1 MSLSSS
7 MWASVSGLMAHG
19 NKMNIVG
26 NNIANVS
33 TLAYKGQ
40 RADFSDYLYTD
51 GGSVSGTTQIGQGV
65 STYAV
70 LGDYS
75 QGSFESTNSVTDLA
89 IDGNG
94 FFQLRKPNS
103 EQMYYSRAGDL
114 YFNNNRELQNPE
126 GYLLQGWKVDNT
138 KSLSFY
144 GGSTSTGSTATTNSA
159 YKGTGT
165 PVDIVLDSWNIPP
178 QQTTNV
184 SFTMG
189 LTNDGTGDKTTSS
202 TSPMTAL
209 FDLWDARSTPP
220 MADSAYATQSSI
232 KVYDEGGSTHN
243 LTVYYDQ
250 VDASKTDSNG
260 KTVYSIEG
268 LPAGYTMYEYM
279 VTIPPAEDQRSYGG
293 KGYSATTNTWST
305 EPTKFYNDPA
315 MGTNKQA
322 GVLMS
327 GVMIFDASGKLV
339 NQTAYS
345 YGATETPAANDQ
357 VAVDPS
363 LKSSWQP
370 TKTSSNGLPVFSA
383 NFSGQPLANSVSETV
398 TQGTTTVSQVE
409 KQITELDFGLKD
421 IGNPAWNNPIV
432 TTAQKDS
439 AGNPVGTLPWSA
451 TPTVS
456 VALGMNSYGYYELS
470 SGQYGTT
477 TRYTWSTASATDGVF
492 SDSNGFYIN
501 DTAHTPSKV
510 YGDFEIDLSPITEIV
525 TVGNKNGSYYVYDG
539 TNEYYNKVTDY
550 NGDVFPSASDSYGN
564 YFQRSWMP
572 TTGAKIYGS
581 YNDGASTYDVTHNGT
596 NYGYYSGAAIPAN
609 WHDLSGTS
617 DFVVNVAKT
626 IMPDNYTMPDAG
638 TRPNPTMQPGN
649 NTLASLTTESKQ
661 SSVSPTTG
669 VPIYKN
675 VVNYGTVVPT
685 MTSVQREDSA
695 SVSNTTSYTVQNR
708 TQDGYASGTL
718 SNVKI
723 DNNGVVSGVY
733 SNSKTL
739 PLYQIALYDFK
750 CTQGLYREGSNL
762 YSQTNESG
770 EANLGVAGDNGFG
783 STKAY
788 NIEQSNVD
796 MSREFVQM
804 IATQR
809 GFQANSK
816 TITTVD
822 SMLETVIGMKR

>member
-7 MWASVSGLMAHG
+7 MWTSVSGLMAHG

-33 TLAYKGQ
+33 TLSYKGQ

-51 GGSVSGTTQIGQGV
+51 GGSVSGTAQIGQGV
-65 STYAV
+65 STYAI

-94 FFQLRKPNS
+94 FFQVRKPNS
-103 EQMYYSRAGDL
+103 EQMYYTRAGDF
-114 YFNNNRELQNPE
+114 YFNNSRELQNPE
-126 GYLLQGWKVDNT
+126 GYLLQGWKIENS
-138 KSLSFY
+138 KSVNFY

-184 SFTMG
+184 GFVMG

-209 FDLWDARSTPP
+209 FDLWDGTSTPP
-220 MADSAYATQSSI
+220 IADAAYATQSSI

-268 LPAGYTMYEYM
+268 LPAGYTMYEYLA
-279 VTIPPAEDQRSYGG
+279 TIPAAEDQRSYGG
-293 KGYSATTNTWST
+293 QGYNATTNTWAT
-305 EPTKFYNDPA
+305 EPTKFYNDPV

-339 NQTAYS
+339 NQTAYT
-345 YGATETPAANDQ
+345 YGATETPTANNQ

-383 NFSGQPLANSVSETV
+383 NFSGLPLANSVSETM

-421 IGNPAWNNPIV
+421 VGNPAWINPIV
-432 TTAQKDS
+432 TTVQKNS
-439 AGNPVGTLPWSA
+439 AGDPMGTLPWSA
-451 TPTVS
+451 TPTVPE
-456 VALGMNSYGYYELS
+456 ALGMNSFGYYALS
-470 SGQYGTT
+470 NGQYGTT
-477 TRYTWSTASATDGVF
+477 NGAALDPVYADSKGYYWTDTTVGANPANVYGTLSTAVGNLNVGSNSGVYYVF
-492 SDSNGFYIN
+492 SDGAT
-501 DTAHTPSKV
+501 DTTYTNMTTDLTTGNV
-510 YGDFEIDLSPITEIV
+510 YAS
-525 TVGNKNGSYYVYDG
+525 GSD
-539 TNEYYNKVTDY
+539 
-550 NGDVFPSASDSYGN
+550 AYGN
-564 YFQRSWMP
+564 FYQTTWP
-572 TTGAKIYGS
+572 TATTDTKYYGS
-581 YNDGASTYDVTHNGT
+581 FDDGGTLRRVYHNGT
-596 NYGYYSGAAIPAN
+596 NYEYLDGG
-609 WHDLSGTS
+609 GTPHTLTS
-617 DFVVNVAKT
+617 TTSFTVNVAKAIT
-626 IMPDNYTMPDAG
+626 PDTYTLPDAG
-638 TRPNPTMQPGN
+638 TRPIPVMVTGN

-661 SSVSPTTG
+661 TSVSPTTG
-669 VPIYKN
+669 VPVFKN
-675 VVNYGTVVPT
+675 VVNYGTTVPT
-685 MTSVQREDSA
+685 MTSVQRGDSA

-762 YSQTNESG
+762 YSQSNESG
-770 EANLGVAGDNGFG
+770 EASLGVAGDNGFG
-783 STKAY
+783 TTKAY

>member
-94 FFQLRKPNS
+94 FFQVRKQNS
-103 EQMYYSRAGDL
+103 DQMYYSRAGDF

-126 GYLLQGWKVDNT
+126 GYLLQGWKVENS

-144 GGSTSTGSTATTNSA
+144 GGATSTGSTATTNSA

-189 LTNDGTGDKTTSS
+189 LTNNGTGDKTTSS

-220 MADSAYATQSSI
+220 MADTAYATQSSI

-293 KGYSATTNTWST
+293 QGYNATTNTWGT
-305 EPTKFYNDPA
+305 EPTKFYNDPV

-327 GVMIFDASGKLV
+327 GVMIFDASGKIV
-339 NQTAYS
+339 NQTAYT
-345 YGATETPAANDQ
+345 YGATETPAANNQ
-357 VAVDPS
+357 VAVDPA

-383 NFSGQPLANSVSETV
+383 NFTGQPLANSVSETM

-421 IGNPAWNNPIV
+421 VGNPAWINPIV
-432 TTAQKDS
+432 TTVKKDS
-439 AGNPVGTLPWSA
+439 AGNPLGTLPWTGGTA
-451 TPTVS
+451 
-456 VALGMNSYGYYELS
+456 ALGMNSYGYYELS
-470 SGQYGTT
+470 TGRYGTT
-477 TRYTWSTASATDGVF
+477 ASGKPVYADNYGYYYNVP
-492 SDSNGFYIN
+492 SG
-501 DTAHTPSKV
+501 TPDKV
-510 YGDFEIDLSPITEIV
+510 YGEFTTNSAIGVWP
-525 TVGNKNGSYYVYDG
+525 VGNKSGVYFVSDG
-539 TNEYYNKVTDY
+539 TTSYTSKTTDITLSSPTP
-550 NGDVFPSASDSYGN
+550 NVRPSGSDSYGN
-564 YFQRSWMP
+564 YYQLTWP
-572 TTGAKIYGS
+572 PAATDTKYYGS
-581 YNDGASTYDVTHNGT
+581 YDDGTTKHRVEHNGT
-596 NYGYYSGAAIPAN
+596 QYGYYVGAVWNPLA
-609 WHDLSGTS
+609 GTN
-617 DFVVNVAKT
+617 DFVVNVAKPIT
-626 IMPDNYTMPDAG
+626 PDTYTLPAANQ
-638 TRPNPTMQPGN
+638 RPIPLPETKPN
-649 NTLASLTTESKQ
+649 NLGSLTTESKQ
-661 SSVSPTTG
+661 TSVSPSTG
-669 VPIYKN
+669 LPVYKN
-675 VVNYGTVVPT
+675 VINYGNMVPT
-685 MTSVQREDSA
+685 MTAVEREDSA
-695 SVSNTTSYTVQNR
+695 SVSNTTTYTVQNR
-708 TQDGYASGTL
+708 TQDGYSSGTL

-723 DNNGVVSGVY
+723 DNNGVVYGVY

-762 YSQTNESG
+762 YSASNESG
-770 EANLGVAGDNGFG
+770 EPNLGVAGDNGFG
-783 STKAY
+783 TTKAY

>member
-94 FFQLRKPNS
+94 FFQVRKQNS
-103 EQMYYSRAGDL
+103 DQMYYSRAGDF

-126 GYLLQGWKVDNT
+126 GYLLQGWKVDNS

-144 GGSTSTGSTATTNSA
+144 GGATSTGTTATTNSA

-189 LTNDGTGDKTTSS
+189 LTNNGTGDKTTSS

-220 MADSAYATQSSI
+220 MADTAYATQSSI
-232 KVYDEGGSTHN
+232 KVYDEGGSTHD

-250 VDASKTDSNG
+250 VDASKTDTNG

-293 KGYSATTNTWST
+293 KGYNSTTNTWGT
-305 EPTKFYNDPA
+305 EPTKFYNDPV

-327 GVMIFDASGKLV
+327 GVMIFDASGKLI

-345 YGATETPAANDQ
+345 YGATETPAANNQ
-357 VAVDPS
+357 VEVDPS

-383 NFSGQPLANSVSETV
+383 NFTGQPLANSVSETM

-421 IGNPAWNNPIV
+421 VGNPAWINPIV
-432 TTAQKDS
+432 TTVKKDS
-439 AGNPVGTLPWSA
+439 AGNPLGTLPWTGGTA
-451 TPTVS
+451 
-456 VALGMNSYGYYELS
+456 ALGMNSYGYYELS
-470 SGQYGTT
+470 GGRYGTT
-477 TRYTWSTASATDGVF
+477 SGKAVYADNFG
-492 SDSNGFYIN
+492 YYYN
-501 DTAHTPSKV
+501 DPGNTPDKV
-510 YGDFEIDLSPITEIV
+510 YGKFSTNSAIGTQPI
-525 TVGNKNGSYYVYDG
+525 GNDSGVYYVSDG
-539 TNEYYNKVTDY
+539 TNSYTAKTTDITVSSPTP
-550 NGDVFPSASDSYGN
+550 NVHPCGSDSYGN
-564 YFQRSWMP
+564 YYQMSWPP
-572 TTGAKIYGS
+572 TGKKYYGS
-581 YNDGASTYDVTHNGT
+581 YDDGTTKYRVEHNGT
-596 NYGYYSGAAIPAN
+596 QYGYYVGATWNP
-609 WHDLSGTS
+609 LTGTN
-617 DFVVNVAKT
+617 DFVVNVAKPIT
-626 IMPDNYTMPDAG
+626 PDSYTLPDAN
-638 TRPNPTMQPGN
+638 TRPVPLPETKPN
-649 NTLASLTTESKQ
+649 NLGSLTTESKQ
-661 SSVSPTTG
+661 TSVSPTTG
-669 VPIYKN
+669 VPVYKN
-675 VVNYGTVVPT
+675 VINYGTMVPT
-685 MTSVQREDSA
+685 MTSVEREDSA
-695 SVSNTTSYTVQNR
+695 SVSNTTTYTVQNR
-708 TQDGYASGTL
+708 TQDGYSSGTL

-723 DNNGVVSGVY
+723 DNNGVVYGVY

-762 YSQTNESG
+762 YSASNESG
-770 EANLGVAGDNGFG
+770 EPNLGVAGDNGFG
-783 STKAY
+783 TTKAY

-804 IATQR
+804 ISTQR

-822 SMLETVIGMKR
+822 NMLETVIGMKR

>member
-94 FFQLRKPNS
+94 FFQVRKQNS
-103 EQMYYSRAGDL
+103 DQMYYSRAGDF

-126 GYLLQGWKVDNT
+126 GYLLQGWKVENS

-144 GGSTSTGSTATTNSA
+144 GGATSTGSTATANSA

-189 LTNDGTGDKTTSS
+189 LTNNGTGDKTTSS

-220 MADSAYATQSSI
+220 MADTAYATQSSI

-250 VDASKTDSNG
+250 VDASKTDTNG

-293 KGYSATTNTWST
+293 QGYNAATNTWAT
-305 EPTKFYNDPA
+305 EPTKLYNDPI

-322 GVLMS
+322 GVLVS
-327 GVMIFDASGKLV
+327 GVMIFDASGKMV
-339 NQTAYS
+339 NQTAYT
-345 YGATETPAANDQ
+345 YGATETPAANNQ
-357 VAVDPS
+357 VAVDPA

-383 NFSGQPLANSVSETV
+383 NFTGQPLANSVSETM

-409 KQITELDFGLKD
+409 KQITELNFGLKD
-421 IGNPAWNNPIV
+421 VGNPAWINPIV
-432 TTAQKDS
+432 TTVQKDS
-439 AGNPVGTLPWSA
+439 AGNPLGTLPWAGGA
-451 TPTVS
+451 TAPM
-456 VALGMNSYGYYELS
+456 GMDSYGYHSLTTPPR
-470 SGQYGTT
+470 YGTM
-477 TRYTWSTASATDGVF
+477 GV
-492 SDSNGFYIN
+492 N
-501 DTAHTPSKV
+501 PV
-510 YGDFEIDLSPITEIV
+510 YGDSHGYYWTKSP
-525 TVGNKNGSYYVYDG
+525 TVGIEPANIYGTLTTGIGVLPVGNNGGVYYVAAG
-539 TNEYYNKVTDY
+539 TAPNTITCNNSVKDETTGNTY
-550 NGDVFPSASDSYGN
+550 PSSTDSYGN
-564 YFQRSWMP
+564 YYQDSTWP
-572 TTGAKIYGS
+572 PAAAATKYYG
-581 YNDGASTYDVTHNGT
+581 YFDDGGTKRRVYHDGT
-596 NYGYYSGAAIPAN
+596 NYAYDDGGGTKHTLSGANA
-609 WHDLSGTS
+609 
-617 DFVVNVAKT
+617 FVVNVAKAIT
-626 IMPDNYTMPDAG
+626 PTTFTMPDAG
-638 TRPNPTMQPGN
+638 TRPNPIMVTEAN
-649 NTLASLTTESKQ
+649 NLGSLNTESKQ
-661 SSVSPTTG
+661 TAINPTTG

-675 VVNYGTVVPT
+675 VINYGNMVPT
-685 MTSVQREDSA
+685 MTAVEREDSA
-695 SVSNTTSYTVQNR
+695 SVSNTTTYTVQNR
-708 TQDGYASGTL
+708 TQDGYSSGTL

-723 DNNGVVSGVY
+723 DNNGVVYGVY

-762 YSQTNESG
+762 YSASNESG
-770 EANLGVAGDNGFG
+770 EPNLGVAGDNGFG
-783 STKAY
+783 TTKAY

-822 SMLETVIGMKR
+822 NMLETVIGMKR

>member
-94 FFQLRKPNS
+94 FFQVRKQNS
-103 EQMYYSRAGDL
+103 DQMYYSRAGDF
-114 YFNNNRELQNPE
+114 YFNNSRELQNPE
-126 GYLLQGWKVDNT
+126 GYLLQGWKVDNS

-144 GGSTSTGSTATTNSA
+144 GGATSTGSTATTNSA

-189 LTNDGTGDKTTSS
+189 LTNNGTGDKTTSS

-250 VDASKTDSNG
+250 VDASKTDTNG

-293 KGYSATTNTWST
+293 QGYNATTNTWGT
-305 EPTKFYNDPA
+305 EPTKFNNDPV

-345 YGATETPAANDQ
+345 YGATETPAANNQ

-383 NFSGQPLANSVSETV
+383 NFTGQPLANSVSETM

-421 IGNPAWNNPIV
+421 IGNPAWSNPIV
-432 TTAQKDS
+432 TTVQKNS
-439 AGNPVGTLPWSA
+439 AGQPMGTVGWPA
-451 TPTVS
+451 PNTPA
-456 VALGMNSYGYYELS
+456 ALGMDSYGYHTLTTPPR
-470 SGQYGTT
+470 YGTKGANAV
-477 TRYTWSTASATDGVF
+477 YADSKGYYWHDSTATGAVPAD
-492 SDSNGFYIN
+492 
-501 DTAHTPSKV
+501 V
-510 YGDFEIDLSPITEIV
+510 YGTLTTGLGTIP
-525 TVGNKNGSYYVYDG
+525 VGSNNGVYYVGAGASPGVTY
-539 TNEYYNKVTDY
+539 TNLTKDETTGNIY
-550 NGDVFPSASDSYGN
+550 PSGSDSYGN
-564 YFQRSWMP
+564 YYQAAAWP
-572 TTGAKIYGS
+572 PVAGNTKYYG
-581 YNDGASTYDVTHNGT
+581 YFDDGGTKRRVTHDGT
-596 NYGYYSGAAIPAN
+596 NYGYYTGPEIPAN
-609 WHDLSGTS
+609 WHALAGTNA
-617 DFVVNVAKT
+617 FVVNVAKAIT
-626 IMPDNYTMPDAG
+626 PDTYTLPDAG
-638 TRPNPTMQPGN
+638 TRPVPTMVTGN

-661 SSVSPTTG
+661 TSVSPSTG
-669 VPIYKN
+669 VPVYKN
-675 VVNYGTVVPT
+675 VINYGNMVPT

-695 SVSNTTSYTVQNR
+695 SVSNTTTYTVQNR

-723 DNNGVVSGVY
+723 DNNGVVYGVY

-804 IATQR
+804 ISTQR

-822 SMLETVIGMKR
+822 NMLETVIGMKR